1 MAKHNESSTRQI
13 GPKQNYKYGPVA
25 KLAFAAKV
33 ARIAKISRAEQAIVL
48 VLADMADAKSG
59 IAWPSFNT
67 LAKRTSISSRHA
79 KRAIKKLENYGLI
92 TIVEAGTRVRSNRY
106 CINMDAVPS
115 DIPDTT
121 EGGDMPITTVVTS
134 EYMSGDM
141 EGLDVVTAM
150 PPESIHSSEH
160 QASDEWERSQAE
172 GGAPCAPALR
182 PSLARQPGT
191 GSDRFPE
198 FWEAVGRRTT
208 VAESEQ
214 LIAETLAKGV
224 AYKDILDGAR
234 RWTAYNAATGGKRK
248 ATPLRWL
255 QNEKW
260 RDDWAPPARAGETR
274 EPSSRKPA
282 KTYSKLV
289 DEAARVQTDY
299 IMHQWHAEQHAGSKD
314 AGIVYCAECLDIF
327 EACPVDDLSGCCP
340 IGLPVIKRFNDAFKK
355 LRAEQEAPHPDS
367 GMQDLKRLGKSSA
380 EFSRDV
386 ELAERRILGDKKWT
400 LLEPI

>member
-106 CINMDAVPS
+106 RINMDAVPS

-141 EGLDVVTAM
+141 VGLDVVTVM
-150 PPESIHSSEH
+150 SPESIHSSEH

-182 PSLARQPGT
+182 PSLARQPLTAG
-191 GSDRFPE
+191 DLFPE

-214 LIAETLAKGV
+214 LLRELIAVGV
-224 AYKDILDGAR
+224 AYQDILDGAR
-234 RWTAYNAATGGKRK
+234 RWTKYNEATGGKKK
-248 ATPLRWL
+248 ATPARWL
-255 QNEKW
+255 QLEKW
-260 RDDWAPPARAGETR
+260 RDDWTPPAKSAKIEKS
-274 EPSSRKPA
+274 EERKLNPEDA
-282 KTYSKLV
+282 YFRLV
-289 DEAARVQTDY
+289 MKWARIDSENKRTEWAAD
-299 IMHQWHAEQHAGSKD
+299 QHAGSKD
-314 AGIVYCAECLDIF
+314 SISGVIRCQPCSEVFDKLAIDQLSACCKIGRPLIKQFLTNRKLFNSYGPGQKELESLGRSLVEFNKDRNREADKLVQGKPWEHWAG
-327 EACPVDDLSGCCP
+327 
-340 IGLPVIKRFNDAFKK
+340 
-355 LRAEQEAPHPDS
+355 
-367 GMQDLKRLGKSSA
+367 
-380 EFSRDV
+380 
-386 ELAERRILGDKKWT
+386 
-400 LLEPI
+400 